1 MHTVVFGWFGIS
13 AVWFL
18 LLFWRLVQAMLPGG
32 GGLAGPGS
40 IRLWLGFAAV
50 FVASC
55 TLTSALSGP
64 DTNALGHALAGGFA
78 HVLGP
83 IGTPVAMVVLLFAGL
98 PWFTGIGW
106 RRFAAWVDTSFGVKL
121 ARDTGDDD
129 AHGIADLPRS
139 ALYRDDDIVQ
149 PTTAH
154 TVNPMAP
161 RQNGRYARPTLW
173 KPDPQA
179 RPKPRSKPAPR
190 PPVEPVA
197 PSGWLKPAS
206 GTRMPV
212 PPAPPATG
220 AMPPPTIGSTASL
233 ARAAANAQ
241 PRPEPAPLPAGFE
254 PMRPRP
260 TAVRPAAALR
270 QPAAPRATVAP
281 RAAAPAPARPL
292 ARPAGGTA
300 GIGASADAS
309 RRRVA
314 APPQKRAPLYAW
326 ADKPAAPITP
336 APSVHETLRSI
347 EASTAQWATL
357 AGAAASVD
365 AARTTASAAGAIGV
379 GDANAAA
386 DVAAPASA
394 PAPSGASGAVTSST
408 VTDDVAPMVEPAIE
422 HDTAATEHDD
432 NAPIVLPAFVDV
444 APAPLASTDD
454 TDVETRAEAG
464 YDASANHTRDA
475 HASTPHADDETPQI
489 EAAQVASAIAS
500 ASAPSEGAPIELAPW
515 EDFVAQRAAA
525 VGTSIGNSAA
535 LAPGVADGIGAIAAT
550 ERQTSAFA
558 AAPASDTARVD
569 TVSASTSA
577 IDDERTAETQS
588 GAQVGAVQASIAP
601 SSTAAAQHDAEP
613 TTPLPASASNAAS
626 QRVTLDPQAVAA
638 TVPATSAASTVGRA
652 SAPWEA
658 AAPVAA
664 KPVSNAAATPAS
676 ASLPPSADIVSGTAP
691 VASAPVLVPHD
702 DAQPAASAVVATSAL
717 NDVEAVTG
725 TAVGAGDAV
734 ARTSAPVPAQIGSA
748 TAAQPV
754 PSAPLASTPMKPFAS
769 SAVSAP
775 SATSTTPATSSP
787 TASPA
792 PITQSLPRVATASQS
807 EQSGSTA
814 SAAAAPQSPT
824 ASPAATAPSSSRFDV
839 PVAVTTTSAPAATS
853 AAIGGTPSVAPTAA
867 SAMPSGAAASVT
879 TTASPSASAPMSAT
893 PSAGAASVTTTA
905 SPSAPVPV
913 SAMPSATTAS
923 ATTTA
928 SASAPTSVPA
938 TPPAAAASV
947 TTTASPSAP
956 TPVPATPSGAAAS
969 VTTTASS
976 STPTPV
982 PATPSG
988 AAASV
993 TTTASSSAPTPVPA
1007 TPSGTAAS
1015 VTTTASP
1022 SAPTSV
1028 SATPPAAAA
1037 SVTTA
1042 AGPSAPTPAPAPA
1055 SAIGDTRA
1063 AFGSVA
1069 ARAASTAEPAS
1080 PRMPAASISSSAAAT
1095 TAAPPA
1101 TAAFAAFAANA
1112 PATAP
1117 ATPSTLATVTAPSAP
1132 TTFAT
1137 TAGATAPSPSSTNP
1151 PATTNPTPQT
1161 NWTATNTAVP
1171 SSALSSTSQQS
1182 TATAPAAM
1190 ISATTTAPATPA
1202 TAATSPTAPTPT
1214 LSGIATVPPSVAT
1227 APPSSPA
1234 SVAAPAAEPAA
1245 DTAAQP
1251 ATTAPARQ
1259 PRPNA
1264 FEFHAPAS
1272 FNVEL
1277 PTLDLLE
1284 PASDEIEPITDEHLA
1299 QTGQVIEQRLQE
1311 FKVPVTVVGASAG
1324 PVITRF
1330 EIEPALGVRGSQIVG
1345 LMKDLSRGLG
1355 LTSIRVVET
1364 IPGKTCMG
1372 LELPNAKRQ
1381 MIRLSEILESR
1392 QYQHSTSQLTIAMG
1406 KDITGH
1412 PVVTDLAKAPH
1423 MLVAGTT
1430 GSGKSVAINAMIL
1443 SLLYKATPD
1452 DVRLIMIDPKMLE
1465 LSVYEGIPHLLAPV
1479 VTDMKLAA
1487 NALNWCV
1494 GEMEKRYRLMSAV
1507 GVRNLAGFNQKIRDA
1522 EAKEK
1527 KIGNPFSLTPDDPE
1541 PLSTL
1546 PLIVV
1551 VIDELADLMMV
1562 AGKKIEELI
1571 ARLAQKARAAGI
1583 HLILATQRPSVD
1595 VITGLIK
1602 ANIPTRV
1609 AFQVSSKID
1618 SRTILD
1624 QMGAESLLGQGDML
1638 FLPPGTGYP
1647 QRVHGAFVADEEV
1660 HRIVEYLKQFGEPQ
1674 YEEGILDGP
1683 AADGATQDLFGET
1696 PDAEAD
1702 PLYDEAVAFVV
1713 RTRRASISSV
1723 QRQLRIGYNRAARLV
1738 EQMEAAGLVS
1748 AMGINGSREVL
1759 VPAAAD

>member
-1 MHTVVFGWFGIS
+1 M
-13 AVWFL
+13 
-18 LLFWRLVQAMLPGG
+18 
-32 GGLAGPGS
+32 
-40 IRLWLGFAAV
+40 
-50 FVASC
+50 
-55 TLTSALSGP
+55 
-64 DTNALGHALAGGFA
+64 
-78 HVLGP
+78 
-83 IGTPVAMVVLLFAGL
+83 
-98 PWFTGIGW
+98 
-106 RRFAAWVDTSFGVKL
+106 
-121 ARDTGDDD
+121 
-129 AHGIADLPRS
+129 
-139 ALYRDDDIVQ
+139 
-149 PTTAH
+149 
-154 TVNPMAP
+154 
-161 RQNGRYARPTLW
+161 
-173 KPDPQA
+173 
-179 RPKPRSKPAPR
+179 
-190 PPVEPVA
+190 
-197 PSGWLKPAS
+197 
-206 GTRMPV
+206 
-212 PPAPPATG
+212 
-220 AMPPPTIGSTASL
+220 
-233 ARAAANAQ
+233 
-241 PRPEPAPLPAGFE
+241 
-254 PMRPRP
+254 
-260 TAVRPAAALR
+260 
-270 QPAAPRATVAP
+270 
-281 RAAAPAPARPL
+281 
-292 ARPAGGTA
+292 
-300 GIGASADAS
+300 
-309 RRRVA
+309 A

-357 AGAAASVD
+357 AGAAASAD
-365 AARTTASAAGAIGV
+365 AARTAATAAGVIGVANASAAAG
-379 GDANAAA
+379 
-386 DVAAPASA
+386 VAAPGPSA
-394 PAPSGASGAVTSST
+394 ASGAGTST
-408 VTDDVAPMVEPAIE
+408 VTDDVAPLVAPAIE
-422 HDTAATEHDD
+422 HDTAATAHDD

-464 YDASANHTRDA
+464 YDASANHTSDA
-475 HASTPHADDETPQI
+475 RASAAPHADDETPQI

-500 ASAPSEGAPIELAPW
+500 ASARPEDAPIELAPW

-525 VGTSIGNSAA
+525 VGTSIGSSAA
-535 LAPGVADGIGAIAAT
+535 LAPGVADGIGTIAAT
-550 ERQTSAFA
+550 EPQTSALA

-569 TVSASTSA
+569 TVSVSTSA
-577 IDDERTAETQS
+577 IDDKSTAETQS
-588 GAQVGAVQASIAP
+588 APQVGAVQASIAP
-601 SSTAAAQHDAEP
+601 SGAAAQHDAEP
-613 TTPLPASASNAAS
+613 SAPLPASASNAAS
-626 QRVTLDPQAVAA
+626 PPLTLDPQAVAA
-638 TVPATSAASTVGRA
+638 TVPVTAAASTVGRA
-652 SAPWEA
+652 SAPREA
-658 AAPVAA
+658 AATVAA
-664 KPVSNAAATPAS
+664 KPASTAAATPAS
-676 ASLPPSADIVSGTAP
+676 ASLPPSGDIVSGTAP
-691 VASAPVLVPHD
+691 VASAPVVVPHD
-702 DAQPAASAVVATSAL
+702 DAQPATSAVVATSAL
-717 NDVEAVTG
+717 NDVEAATG
-725 TAVGAGDAV
+725 TAVNADDAV
-734 ARTSAPVPAQIGSA
+734 ARTSVPIPTQIGSA

-769 SAVSAP
+769 AAVSAP

-787 TASPA
+787 TASQP
-792 PITQSLPRVATASQS
+792 PITQSLSRAATAQQS
-807 EQSGSTA
+807 EQFGRTA
-814 SAAAAPQSPT
+814 SAAAAPQSPI
-824 ASPAATAPSSSRFDV
+824 ASLAATAPSSSRFDM
-839 PVAVTTTSAPAATS
+839 PAAVTTTPAPAATT
-853 AAIGGTPSVAPTAA
+853 AAVDGTPSVAPMAA
-867 SAMPSGAAASVT
+867 SAMS
-879 TTASPSASAPMSAT
+879 SAS
-893 PSAGAASVTTTA
+893 AASVTTTA

-923 ATTTA
+923 GMTTA
-928 SASAPTSVPA
+928 SPSTA
-938 TPPAAAASV
+938 TPASVIPSGAAASL

-956 TPVPATPSGAAAS
+956 TP
-969 VTTTASS
+969 
-976 STPTPV
+976 
-982 PATPSG
+982 
-988 AAASV
+988 
-993 TTTASSSAPTPVPA
+993 
-1007 TPSGTAAS
+1007 
-1015 VTTTASP
+1015 
-1022 SAPTSV
+1022 
-1028 SATPPAAAA
+1028 
-1037 SVTTA
+1037 
-1042 AGPSAPTPAPAPA
+1042 APAPA
-1055 SAIGDTRA
+1055 FGIGNTR
-1063 AFGSVA
+1063 VA
-1069 ARAASTAEPAS
+1069 VGG
-1080 PRMPAASISSSAAAT
+1080 AAADT
-1095 TAAPPA
+1095 ASTAAPPT

-1137 TAGATAPSPSSTNP
+1137 TVGATAPSPNP
-1151 PATTNPTPQT
+1151 MNAPATTNPTPQA
-1161 NWTATNTAVP
+1161 NWNATNTAVP
-1171 SSALSSTSQQS
+1171 SSAPSSTSQQP
-1182 TATAPAAM
+1182 TATAPAAT

-1202 TAATSPTAPTPT
+1202 TAATPPAAPAATV
-1214 LSGIATVPPSVAT
+1214 SGIATVPPSVAS
-1227 APPSSPA
+1227 APPSWPTSG
-1234 SVAAPAAEPAA
+1234 AAPAAEPAAPAA

-1272 FNVEL
+1272 FSVEL

-1683 AADGATQDLFGET
+1683 AADGATQDLFGEA

>member
-64 DTNALGHALAGGFA
+64 DTNALGHAFAGGFA

-106 RRFAAWVDTSFGVKL
+106 RRFAAWVETSFGVKL

-241 PRPEPAPLPAGFE
+241 PRPDPAPLPAGFE

-292 ARPAGGTA
+292 ARPAGATA

-365 AARTTASAAGAIGV
+365 AARATASAAAVIGV
-379 GDANAAA
+379 GDASAAA
-386 DVAAPASA
+386 GVAAPASA

-408 VTDDVAPMVEPAIE
+408 VTDDVAPMVKPAIE

-475 HASTPHADDETPQI
+475 HAFAPRADDETPQI
-489 EAAQVASAIAS
+489 EAAQAASAIAS
-500 ASAPSEGAPIELAPW
+500 ASAPSKGAPIELAPW
-515 EDFVAQRAAA
+515 EDFVAQRATAI
-525 VGTSIGNSAA
+525 GTSIGSSAA
-535 LAPGVADGIGAIAAT
+535 LAPDVADGIGTIAAT
-550 ERQTSAFA
+550 EPQTSALA

-601 SSTAAAQHDAEP
+601 SSTAAAQHDVEP

-626 QRVTLDPQAVAA
+626 PRVTLDPQAVAA
-638 TVPATSAASTVGRA
+638 AMPVTAAASMVGRA

-664 KPVSNAAATPAS
+664 RPVSNAAATHAS
-676 ASLPPSADIVSGTAP
+676 ASLPPSGDIVPSAAP
-691 VASAPVLVPHD
+691 VASAPVVVPHD
-702 DAQPAASAVVATSAL
+702 DAQTAASAVVATSTL
-717 NDVEAVTG
+717 NGVEAATG
-725 TAVGAGDAV
+725 TAVDAVDAV
-734 ARTSAPVPAQIGSA
+734 ARTSVPVPAQTGSA

-754 PSAPLASTPMKPFAS
+754 PSAPLASTPMKPSAS

-787 TASPA
+787 TASQPS
-792 PITQSLPRVATASQS
+792 ITQSLSRAAAAQQS
-807 EQSGSTA
+807 ERSGSTA

-839 PVAVTTTSAPAATS
+839 PVAVTTTPAPAATS
-853 AAIGGTPSVAPTAA
+853 AAVGGTPSVALTAA
-867 SAMPSGAAASVT
+867 SAMPSGAAASVR
-879 TTASPSASAPMSAT
+879 TTASPSASAPVSAT
-893 PSAGAASVTTTA
+893 PSAGAASVITTA

-928 SASAPTSVPA
+928 SPSTA
-938 TPPAAAASV
+938 TPASVIPCGATASLTTTASSSVSTPVSATPSGAAASV

-956 TPVPATPSGAAAS
+956 TSASPMSSGAAAS
-969 VTTTASS
+969 VTTTAS
-976 STPTPV
+976 
-982 PATPSG
+982 
-988 AAASV
+988 
-993 TTTASSSAPTPVPA
+993 
-1007 TPSGTAAS
+1007 
-1015 VTTTASP
+1015 
-1022 SAPTSV
+1022 
-1028 SATPPAAAA
+1028 PP
-1037 SVTTA
+1037 
-1042 AGPSAPTPAPAPA
+1042 APTPAPAPA
-1055 SAIGDTRA
+1055 FGIGDTGA
-1063 AFGSVA
+1063 GAGSVA
-1069 ARAASTAEPAS
+1069 ASATSTAEPAS
-1080 PRMPAASISSSAAAT
+1080 QRMPAASISSSAAT

-1117 ATPSTLATVTAPSAP
+1117 ATPTLATVTAPSAP

-1137 TAGATAPSPSSTNP
+1137 TVGVTAPSPTPTTP
-1151 PATTNPTPQT
+1151 PAATNPTPQT

-1171 SSALSSTSQQS
+1171 SSAPSSTSQQP

-1202 TAATSPTAPTPT
+1202 TAATPPTAPAAT

-1234 SVAAPAAEPAA
+1234 SVAAPAAEPAAPAA

-1683 AADGATQDLFGET
+1683 AADGATQDLFGEA